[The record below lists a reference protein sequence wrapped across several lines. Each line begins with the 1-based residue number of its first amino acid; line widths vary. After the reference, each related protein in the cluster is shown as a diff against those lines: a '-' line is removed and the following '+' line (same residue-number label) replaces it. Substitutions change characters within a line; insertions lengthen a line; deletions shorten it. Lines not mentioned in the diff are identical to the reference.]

1 MPKRNETALVKAAI
15 DFLTMKGI
23 RAWRENS
30 GGMTATHNGKKRF
43 VKFSGAP
50 GKSDIIGIL
59 PNGRFLAVECKTG
72 KNKPTEIQQA
82 FLAMVKDAGGLAIVA
97 WDLDDIDEQLKLG
110 ESA

>member
-1 MPKRNETALVKAAI
+1 MKRNETAFVRAAL
-15 DFLTMKGI
+15 DFLHTKGV

-43 VKFSGAP
+43 VRFSGAP
-50 GKSDIIGIL
+50 GKSDIIGIM

-97 WDLDDIDEQLKLG
+97 YDLDDIDAGLK
-110 ESA
+110 A